1 MDKIHFIRGIYWYGA
16 LLDGVVG
23 IFMVISVFTKTL
35 IIPYSSTS
43 KEYQFAMGYA
53 AALMFGWT
61 VLLFWGSLKPIER
74 KTVLLM
80 TIFPVVVGLILTE
93 IFVDFYGLANIW
105 IYQLIGCIT
114 PLIISYFLAL
124 RIKKSKK

>member
-1 MDKIHFIRGIYWYGA
+1 MDKKHLIRGIYWYGA
-16 LLDGVVG
+16 VLDGVVG
-23 IFMVISVFTKTL
+23 IFMVISMFTKTL

-61 VLLFWGSLKPIER
+61 VLLFWGGLKPIER
-74 KTVLLM
+74 KNVLLM

-93 IFVDFYGLANIW
+93 IFVDFNGLANIW
-105 IYQLIGCIT
+105 LYQLIGCII
-114 PLIISYFLAL
+114 PLTISYLMVL
-124 RIKKSKK
+124 KIKK